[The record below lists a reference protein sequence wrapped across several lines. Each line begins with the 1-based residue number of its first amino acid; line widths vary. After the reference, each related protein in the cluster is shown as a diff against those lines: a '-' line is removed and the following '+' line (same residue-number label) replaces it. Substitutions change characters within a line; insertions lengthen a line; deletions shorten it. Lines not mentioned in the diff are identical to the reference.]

1 MSRWFAVPA
10 LLLSLLPV
18 LAFWWWQGHPVA
30 IPDAP
35 SAEVPCASYAP
46 YRDGQTPFDEEQ
58 VIPSA
63 QIASDLALL
72 RKVTPCVRTY
82 TVAQGL
88 DVVPAIARELGMKV
102 MLGAW
107 IRRERPKNEKEIA
120 AAIALANDY
129 PDTVKAVIVGNEV
142 LLRRE
147 QPPAELAA
155 MIARVRAAVPMP
167 VTYADVWEFWQKYPQ
182 IAEAVDFVTIHVL
195 PYWEDIPRPIGHAVP
210 HVANIW
216 RQTSAEFAGKKV
228 FIGEAGWPSAGRMR
242 DGARPGRLEQARFVR
257 ELLIAAERDGI
268 GVNII
273 EAIDQPWK
281 RRLEGTVGGHW
292 GLLDTDRRPKF
303 PLQGPVSAEPDW
315 LPLFALSAGLA
326 ALLLLPALHRGAGVG
341 AGRWLALAS
350 AAAAAATLLAQGI
363 ADGIDASRS
372 LWDWVVFTIRVGAAA
387 ATAALVLE
395 TLAAGR
401 ATPPAPI
408 SALLAAAR
416 RRQRPAAPW
425 RATALGGLRAITL
438 FGATASTLCLV
449 FDGRYRDFTTAVHA
463 VPALA
468 FLLLALAAWRWRRRA
483 AAGADPAA
491 DGPAGDLAEE
501 RLLAAVLA
509 AGGIAV
515 AVLEGFANH
524 QALAWS
530 ATALLFA
537 AAVALDCRD
546 VPAGLRYRRSS
557 AIAPSSVP
565 PAAGSG
571 P

>member
-1 MSRWFAVPA
+1 MPRWFAVPA

-18 LAFWWWQGHPVA
+18 LAFWWWEGRPVA
-30 IPDAP
+30 IADAP

-46 YRDGQTPFDEEQ
+46 YRDGQTPFDEDQ
-58 VIPSA
+58 VIPRE

-72 RKVTPCVRTY
+72 RKVTSCVRTY

-88 DVVPAIARELGMKV
+88 DVVPAIAREFGMKV

-107 IRRERPKNEKEIA
+107 IRLQRPKNEKEIA
-120 AAIALANDY
+120 DVIALANDY

-167 VTYADVWEFWQKYPQ
+167 VTYADVWEFWQKYPEV
-182 IAEAVDFVTIHVL
+182 ADAVDFVTIHVL
-195 PYWEDIPRPIGHAVP
+195 PYWEDIPRPIGEAVP
-210 HVANIW
+210 HVVNIW
-216 RQTSAEFAGKKV
+216 RQTGAEFAGKKV

-257 ELLIAAERDGI
+257 ELLVTAERDGI

-315 LPLFALSAGLA
+315 LQLFVLSAGLA
-326 ALLLLPALHRGAGVG
+326 AVLLLPALRRGAGVG
-341 AGRWLALAS
+341 ASGWLALAL
-350 AAAAAATLLAQGI
+350 AAAVAGTLLAQGI
-363 ADGIDASRS
+363 ADGLDASRS
-372 LWDWVVFTIRVGAAA
+372 LWDWLVFAVRVGAAA
-387 ATAALVLE
+387 ATATLVLE

-401 ATPPAPI
+401 ITPPLPI
-408 SALLAAAR
+408 SDLLAAAR
-416 RRQRPAAPW
+416 GRHLPAAPW
-425 RATALGGLRAITL
+425 REAALGSLRAITL
-438 FGATASTLCLV
+438 FGAAATTLCLV
-449 FDGRYRDFTTAVHA
+449 FDARYRDFTTAVHA

-468 FLLLALAAWRWRRRA
+468 FLLLSLAARRRRDGA
-483 AAGADPAA
+483 APAA
-491 DGPAGDLAEE
+491 PASDLAEE
-501 RLLAAVLA
+501 RLLATVLA

-537 AAVALDCRD
+537 LAVALDRGGA
-546 VPAGLRYRRSS
+546 PALVRYRRSS
-557 AIAPSSVP
+557 AIAPSSTP